1 MSVHSYLPQ
10 ERKDAAEQL
19 LGEAVKNV
27 VRTAAAWESRTSDDD
42 ATALLD
48 HVHGAQAEV
57 ANWQRYIKAGCPR
70 VRGTA

>member
-1 MSVHSYLPQ
+1 MSIHSYLPQ
-10 ERKDAAEQL
+10 ERKDAAAQL
-19 LGEAVKNV
+19 LAEAVKSV
-27 VRTAAAWESRTSDDD
+27 VRAAATWEARTPEED

-57 ANWQRYIKAGCPR
+57 RNWKRYIKAGCPR